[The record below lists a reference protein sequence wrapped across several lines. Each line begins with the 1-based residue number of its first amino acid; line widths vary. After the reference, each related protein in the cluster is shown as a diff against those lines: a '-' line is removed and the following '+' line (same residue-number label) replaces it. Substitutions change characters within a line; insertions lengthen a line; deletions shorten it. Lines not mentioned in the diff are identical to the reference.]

1 MSLVDE
7 VHPRIL
13 VGFVGLNLSFSVYCR
28 SLFVLLSCFLLT
40 TVLSVVLPFTASDD
54 YHFGVFKLFLKL
66 RIFFN
71 RKKSIMKAWRWQDR
85 KLNKLILLENIFLF
99 NKAKDMLSPFLLLKE
114 DRRLK
119 IN

>member
-1 MSLVDE
+1 
-7 VHPRIL
+7 
-13 VGFVGLNLSFSVYCR
+13 
-28 SLFVLLSCFLLT
+28 
-40 TVLSVVLPFTASDD
+40 
-54 YHFGVFKLFLKL
+54 
-66 RIFFN
+66 
-71 RKKSIMKAWRWQDR
+71 MKAWRWQDR